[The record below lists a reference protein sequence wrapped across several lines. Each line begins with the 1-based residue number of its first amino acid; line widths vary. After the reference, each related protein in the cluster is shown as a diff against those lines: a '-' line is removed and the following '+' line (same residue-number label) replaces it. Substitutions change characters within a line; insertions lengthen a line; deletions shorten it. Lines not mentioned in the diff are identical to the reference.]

1 MSGSSQ
7 ELLDF
12 SEFYRQKAHN
22 TQRTGPVP
30 GSTPHLGQ
38 IDDMMKHGSRVQ
50 ESLNRLRDVV
60 TTQKAEEAENLQQRD
75 TKLAAAE
82 SLQQEDAKG
91 GGGFAGSDAKKR
103 RGVSALVCFYCFAD
117 H

>member
-1 MSGSSQ
+1 M
-7 ELLDF
+7 EF

-60 TTQKAEEAENLQQRD
+60 TKQEAEEAENSRRREA
-75 TKLAAAE
+75 KLAAAE
-82 SLQQEDAKG
+82 LLQQEDAKG
-91 GGGFAGSDAKKR
+91 DGGFAGADAKKR
-103 RGVSALVCFYCFAD
+103 RGVSRLTCIWIYAD
-117 H
+117 D